1 MDLKRLHT
9 FLVLSERK
17 NFTKTAEYLHYA
29 QSNVTT
35 QIQQLEEELGVRLFE
50 RIGKNITLTP
60 EGEELIVYARQML
73 DLSNDL
79 KHKFADKNDHGR
91 ITIGASESICIY
103 RLPEIIKAYQMEHPN
118 VELFLKVLD
127 TTDFM
132 PLLTNNTIDI
142 AFILDVPIS
151 NSSLITEWKIDETV
165 CAFSVPGYPLAKKT
179 EVVTEDFS
187 GIPFI
192 LTGRG
197 CCYRKMFEGALTEA
211 SITPKVVLETSS
223 LQVIKQTVLS
233 GLGICVLPQLSVQK
247 ELENGELVPLNYV
260 TNYKI
265 ASQLIYHRDK
275 WISKNLKE
283 FIATVKKVSAKS
295 SGIFIF

>member
-9 FLVLSERK
+9 FLILSEIK

-50 RIGKNITLTP
+50 RIDKNITLTP

-73 DLSNDL
+73 NLSNDL
-79 KHKFADKNDHGR
+79 KHKFADKNDYGR

-103 RLPEIIKAYQMEHPN
+103 RLPEIIKAYQIEHPN

-142 AFILDVPIS
+142 AFTLDVPIS
-151 NSSLITEWKIDETV
+151 NPSIITELQIEETI
-165 CAFSVPGYPLAKKT
+165 CAFSVPEYPLAKKT
-179 EVVTEDFS
+179 EVVIEDFS

-192 LTGRG
+192 LTGKG
-197 CCYRKMFEGALTEA
+197 CCYRKMFEKALAEA

-233 GLGICVLPQLSVQK
+233 GLGVCVLPQLSVQK
-247 ELENGELVPLNYV
+247 ELENGELVPLSYMIND
-260 TNYKI
+260 KI

-275 WISKNLKE
+275 WLSKNLE
-283 FIATVKKVSAKS
+283 DFIATVKKVISN
-295 SGIFIF
+295 

>member
-9 FLVLSERK
+9 FLILSEIK

-73 DLSNDL
+73 DLLNDL
-79 KHKFADKNDHGR
+79 KRKFADKNDYGR

-103 RLPEIIKAYQMEHPN
+103 RLPEIIKSYQIEQPN
-118 VELFLKVLD
+118 IELFLKVLD

-142 AFILDVPIS
+142 AFTLDVPIS
-151 NSSLITEWKIDETV
+151 NSSIITELQIDETI
-165 CAFSVPGYPLAKKT
+165 CAFSVPEYPLAKRE
-179 EVVTEDFS
+179 EVMIEDFS
-187 GIPFI
+187 GIPLI

-197 CCYRKMFEGALTEA
+197 CCYRKMFEKALTEA

-233 GLGICVLPQLSVQK
+233 GLGVCVLPQLSVQK
-247 ELENGELVPLNYV
+247 ELESGELVPLNYM

-275 WISKNLKE
+275 WISKSLKD
-283 FIATVKKVSAKS
+283 FIATAKKVSA
-295 SGIFIF
+295 ID